1 MKDTPNY
8 KRTKRACFYTYVAM
22 SSAFGLPPLLFAA
35 FRDMYGISYT
45 LLGTL
50 VLVNFLTQ
58 LSIDLIFTFFHKKFN
73 LKVTV
78 RVMPLL
84 TAAGLC
90 VYALAP
96 TIFPERAYIGLL
108 IGTVLFSVSAGLSE
122 VLLSPTVA
130 ALPSDNPERDMSA
143 LHSLYAYGLV
153 GVILLSSLYL
163 QLFGTE
169 NWMYLTLFWATLP
182 IVSFV
187 LFALSP
193 MPEIT
198 MDEPA
203 SGEAVKKR
211 NIGLMLCVIC
221 IFMGSAAE
229 NSMTHWISVYAESAL
244 GIPKLWGDILGMALF
259 AILLGAGRSL
269 YAKFG
274 KNISVVLL
282 CGMGGAALFYIIAG
296 LSVNS
301 TVAMIACVLVGLCS
315 SMLWPGTLILME
327 ENLPRSGVGAYA
339 LLAAGGD
346 FGAAIAPQLVGV
358 VVDAVS
364 VSAVAETLSASLSL
378 TAEQIGIKA
387 GILSAAFFP
396 LIGVAVLLI
405 IRKYF
410 RKKQDDPIIDIGAPK

>member
-1 MKDTPNY
+1 MKDTPDY

-96 TIFPERAYIGLL
+96 MFFPERAYIGLL
-108 IGTVLFSVSAGLSE
+108 TGTVLFSVSAGLSE

-163 QLFGTE
+163 WLFGTE
-169 NWMYLTLFWATLP
+169 NWMYLTLFWAALP
-182 IVSFV
+182 LVSFV
-187 LFALSP
+187 LFTISP

-229 NSMTHWISVYAESAL
+229 NSMTNWISVYAESAL

-269 YAKFG
+269 YARFG

-358 VVDAVS
+358 IVDAVS
-364 VSAVAETLSASLSL
+364 ASAVAETLSASLSL

>member
-1 MKDTPNY
+1 MKDTPDY
-8 KRTKRACFYTYVAM
+8 KRTKLACFYTYVAM

-96 TIFPERAYIGLL
+96 MFFPEHAYIGLL

-130 ALPSDNPERDMSA
+130 ALPSDDPERDMSA

-163 QLFGTE
+163 WLFGTE
-169 NWMYLTLFWATLP
+169 NWMYLTLFWAALP
-182 IVSFV
+182 LVSFV
-187 LFALSP
+187 LFTISP

-229 NSMTHWISVYAESAL
+229 NSMTNWISVYAESAL

-269 YAKFG
+269 YARFG

-358 VVDAVS
+358 IVDAVS
-364 VSAVAETLSASLSL
+364 ASAVAETLSASLSL

-410 RKKQDDPIIDIGAPK
+410 RKKQDDPTIDIGAPK

>member
-1 MKDTPNY
+1 MKNTPDF

-22 SSAFGLPPLLFAA
+22 SSAFGLPPLLFAT

-96 TIFPERAYIGLL
+96 AIFPEHAYIGLL
-108 IGTVLFSVSAGLSE
+108 TGTVLFSVSAGLSE

-163 QLFGTE
+163 RLFGTE
-169 NWMYLTLFWATLP
+169 NWMYLTLFWAALP
-182 IVSFV
+182 VVSFV
-187 LFALSP
+187 LFAVSP
-193 MPEIT
+193 MPEIK

-203 SGEAVKKR
+203 SGESVKKR

-221 IFMGSAAE
+221 IFLGSAAE
-229 NSMTHWISVYAESAL
+229 NSMTNWISVYAESAL
-244 GIPKLWGDILGMALF
+244 GIPKLWGDIFGMALF
-259 AILLGAGRSL
+259 AVMLGAGRSL
-269 YAKFG
+269 YSRFG
-274 KNISVVLL
+274 KNISAVLL
-282 CGMGGAALFYIIAG
+282 YGMGGAAVCYLVAG
-296 LSVNS
+296 LSPEN
-301 TVAMIACVLVGLCS
+301 TVAMIACVLTGLCT

-327 ENLPRSGVGAYA
+327 ENMPRSGVGAYA

-364 VSAVAETLSASLSL
+364 VSDTAQKLSVSLAL
-378 TAEQIGIKA
+378 TGEQIGIKA
-387 GILSAAFFP
+387 GMLTAALFP

-405 IRKYF
+405 IRRYF
-410 RKKQDDPIIDIGAPK
+410 RKTQNDTIAELDISK

>member
-96 TIFPERAYIGLL
+96 MVFPERAYIGLL

-163 QLFGTE
+163 WLFGTE
-169 NWMYLTLFWATLP
+169 NWMYLTLFWAALP
-182 IVSFV
+182 LVSFV
-187 LFALSP
+187 LFTISP

-229 NSMTHWISVYAESAL
+229 NSMTNWISVYAESAL

-269 YAKFG
+269 YARFG

-358 VVDAVS
+358 IVDAVS
-364 VSAVAETLSASLSL
+364 ASAVAETLSASLSL

>member
-1 MKDTPNY
+1 MKNTPDF

-22 SSAFGLPPLLFAA
+22 SSAFGLPPLLFAG
-35 FRDMYGISYT
+35 FREMYGISYT

-73 LKVTV
+73 LKATV

-96 TIFPERAYIGLL
+96 AIFPEHAYIGLL
-108 IGTVLFSVSAGLSE
+108 TGTVLFSVSAGLSE

-163 QLFGTE
+163 RLFGTE
-169 NWMYLTLFWATLP
+169 NWMYLTLFWAALP
-182 IVSFV
+182 VVSFV
-187 LFALSP
+187 LFMISP
-193 MPEIT
+193 MPEIRMEQAAT
-198 MDEPA
+198 
-203 SGEAVKKR
+203 GEAVKRR

-229 NSMTHWISVYAESAL
+229 NSMTNWISVYAESAL
-244 GIPKLWGDILGMALF
+244 GIPKLWGDIFGMALF

-282 CGMGGAALFYIIAG
+282 CGMGGTALFYIVAG
-296 LSVNS
+296 LSPEN
-301 TVAMIACVLVGLCS
+301 TVAMIACVLTGLCT

-327 ENLPRSGVGAYA
+327 ENMPRSGVGAYA

-364 VSAVAETLSASLSL
+364 VSDTAQKLSVSLAL
-378 TAEQIGIKA
+378 TGEQIGIKA
-387 GILSAAFFP
+387 GMLTAALFP

-405 IRKYF
+405 IRRYF
-410 RKKQDDPIIDIGAPK
+410 RKTQNDTIAELDISK

>member
-1 MKDTPNY
+1 MKDTPDY
-8 KRTKRACFYTYVAM
+8 KRTKLACFYTYVAM

-96 TIFPERAYIGLL
+96 MFFPEHAFIGLL
-108 IGTVLFSVSAGLSE
+108 TGTVLFSVSAGLSE

-130 ALPSDNPERDMSA
+130 ALPSDDPERDMSA

-163 QLFGTE
+163 WLFGTE
-169 NWMYLTLFWATLP
+169 NWMYLTLFWAALP
-182 IVSFV
+182 LVSFV
-187 LFALSP
+187 LFTISP

-229 NSMTHWISVYAESAL
+229 NSMTNWISVYAESAL

-269 YAKFG
+269 YARFG

-358 VVDAVS
+358 IVDAVS
-364 VSAVAETLSASLSL
+364 ASAVAETLSASLSL

-396 LIGVAVLLI
+396 LTGVAVLLI
-405 IRKYF
+405 IRRYF
-410 RKKQDDPIIDIGAPK
+410 RKKQVDPTIDIDAPK

>member
-1 MKDTPNY
+1 MKDTPDY
-8 KRTKRACFYTYVAM
+8 KRTKLACFYTYVAM

-96 TIFPERAYIGLL
+96 MFFPEHAFIGLL
-108 IGTVLFSVSAGLSE
+108 TGTVLFSVSAGLSE

-130 ALPSDNPERDMSA
+130 ALPSDDPERDMSA

-163 QLFGTE
+163 WLFGTE
-169 NWMYLTLFWATLP
+169 NWMYLTLFWAALP
-182 IVSFV
+182 LVSFV
-187 LFALSP
+187 LFTISP

-229 NSMTHWISVYAESAL
+229 NSMTNWISVYAESAL

-269 YAKFG
+269 YARFG

-301 TVAMIACVLVGLCS
+301 TVAMIACVLVGLCT

-339 LLAAGGD
+339 LIAAGGD

-358 VVDAVS
+358 IVDAVS
-364 VSAVAETLSASLSL
+364 ASAVAETLSASLSL

-387 GILSAAFFP
+387 GILSAAVFP
-396 LIGVAVLLI
+396 LTGVAVLLI
-405 IRKYF
+405 IRRYF
-410 RKKQDDPIIDIGAPK
+410 RKKQVDPTIDIDVPK

>member
-1 MKDTPNY
+1 MKDTSNY

-221 IFMGSAAE
+221 
-229 NSMTHWISVYAESAL
+229 ESAL

-410 RKKQDDPIIDIGAPK
+410 RKKQYDPIIDIGAPK

>member
-58 LSIDLIFTFFHKKFN
+58 LSIDLIFTFFHKKLN

-96 TIFPERAYIGLL
+96 MFFPEHAFIGLL
-108 IGTVLFSVSAGLSE
+108 TGTVLFSVSAGLSE

-163 QLFGTE
+163 WLFGTE
-169 NWMYLTLFWATLP
+169 NWMYLTLFWAALP
-182 IVSFV
+182 LVSFV
-187 LFALSP
+187 LFTISP

-229 NSMTHWISVYAESAL
+229 NSMTNWISVYAESAL

-358 VVDAVS
+358 IVDAVS
-364 VSAVAETLSASLSL
+364 ASAVAETLSASLSL

>member
-1 MKDTPNY
+1 MKDTPDY
-8 KRTKRACFYTYVAM
+8 KRTKLACFYTYVAM

-96 TIFPERAYIGLL
+96 MFFPEHAFIGLL
-108 IGTVLFSVSAGLSE
+108 TGTVLFSVSAGLSE

-130 ALPSDNPERDMSA
+130 ALPSDDPERDMSA

-163 QLFGTE
+163 WLFGTE
-169 NWMYLTLFWATLP
+169 NWMYLTLFWAALP
-182 IVSFV
+182 LVSFV
-187 LFALSP
+187 LFTISP

-229 NSMTHWISVYAESAL
+229 NSMTNWISVYAESAL

-346 FGAAIAPQLVGV
+346 FGAAVAPQLVGV
-358 VVDAVS
+358 IVDAVS
-364 VSAVAETLSASLSL
+364 ASAVAETLSASLSL

-410 RKKQDDPIIDIGAPK
+410 RKKQDDPIIDIDVPK

>member
-1 MKDTPNY
+1 MKNAPDF

-22 SSAFGLPPLLFAA
+22 SSAFGLPPLLFAT

-96 TIFPERAYIGLL
+96 TFFPEQAYIGLL

-130 ALPSDNPERDMSA
+130 AIPSDNPERDMSA

-163 QLFGTE
+163 RLFGTA
-169 NWMYLTLFWATLP
+169 NWMYLTLFWAALP

-193 MPEIT
+193 MPEIK
-198 MDEPA
+198 MEQPA

-221 IFMGSAAE
+221 IFLGSAAE
-229 NSMTHWISVYAESAL
+229 NSMTNWISVYAESAL
-244 GIPKLWGDILGMALF
+244 GIPKLWGDIFGMALF

-274 KNISVVLL
+274 KNISLMLL
-282 CGMGGAALFYIIAG
+282 CGMGGAALFYIVAG
-296 LSVNS
+296 LSLNS
-301 TVAMIACVLVGLCS
+301 TMAMIACVLVGLCT

-346 FGAAIAPQLVGV
+346 FGAAVAPQLVGV
-358 VVDAVS
+358 IVDAVS
-364 VSAVAETLSASLSL
+364 ASGFAAEYSASFSL

-396 LIGVAVLLI
+396 LIGVAVLII
-405 IRKYF
+405 IRRYF
-410 RKKQDDPIIDIGAPK
+410 RKKQNGTAAEPDIPE

>member
-1 MKDTPNY
+1 MKDTPDY

-96 TIFPERAYIGLL
+96 MFFPERAFIGLL
-108 IGTVLFSVSAGLSE
+108 TGTVLFSVSAGLSE

-130 ALPSDNPERDMSA
+130 ALPSDDPERDMSA

-163 QLFGTE
+163 WLFGTE
-169 NWMYLTLFWATLP
+169 NWMYLTLFWAALP
-182 IVSFV
+182 LVSFV
-187 LFALSP
+187 LFTISP

-229 NSMTHWISVYAESAL
+229 NSMTNWISVYAESAL

-269 YAKFG
+269 YARFG

-358 VVDAVS
+358 IVDAVS
-364 VSAVAETLSASLSL
+364 ASAVAETLSASLSL

>member
-1 MKDTPNY
+1 MKDTPDY
-8 KRTKRACFYTYVAM
+8 KRTKLACFYTYVAM

-96 TIFPERAYIGLL
+96 MFFPEHAFIGLL
-108 IGTVLFSVSAGLSE
+108 TGTVLFSVSAGLSE

-130 ALPSDNPERDMSA
+130 ALPSDDPERDMSA

-163 QLFGTE
+163 WLFGTE
-169 NWMYLTLFWATLP
+169 NWMYLTLFWAALP
-182 IVSFV
+182 LVSFV
-187 LFALSP
+187 LFTISP

-229 NSMTHWISVYAESAL
+229 NSMTNWISVYAESAL

-269 YAKFG
+269 YARFG

-301 TVAMIACVLVGLCS
+301 TVAMIACVLVGLCT

-387 GILSAAFFP
+387 GILSAAVFP
-396 LIGVAVLLI
+396 LTGVAVLLI
-405 IRKYF
+405 IRRYF
-410 RKKQDDPIIDIGAPK
+410 RKKQVDPTIDIDVPK

>member
-1 MKDTPNY
+1 MKDTPDY
-8 KRTKRACFYTYVAM
+8 KRTKLACFYTYVAM

-96 TIFPERAYIGLL
+96 MFFPEHAFIGLL
-108 IGTVLFSVSAGLSE
+108 TGTVLFSVSAGLSE

-130 ALPSDNPERDMSA
+130 ALPSDDPERDMSA

-163 QLFGTE
+163 WLFGTE
-169 NWMYLTLFWATLP
+169 NWMYLTLFWAALP
-182 IVSFV
+182 LVSFV
-187 LFALSP
+187 LFTISP

-229 NSMTHWISVYAESAL
+229 NSMTNWISVYAESAL

-269 YAKFG
+269 YARFG

-282 CGMGGAALFYIIAG
+282 CGMGGAALFYIVAG

-358 VVDAVS
+358 IVDAVS
-364 VSAVAETLSASLSL
+364 ASAVAETLSASLSL

>member
-1 MKDTPNY
+1 MKDTPDY
-8 KRTKRACFYTYVAM
+8 KRTKLACFYTYVAM

-90 VYALAP
+90 VYALTP
-96 TIFPERAYIGLL
+96 MFFPEHAFIGLL
-108 IGTVLFSVSAGLSE
+108 TGTVLFSVSAGLSE

-130 ALPSDNPERDMSA
+130 ALPSDDPERDMSA

-163 QLFGTE
+163 WLFGTE
-169 NWMYLTLFWATLP
+169 NWMYLTLFWAALP
-182 IVSFV
+182 LVSFV
-187 LFALSP
+187 LFTISP

-229 NSMTHWISVYAESAL
+229 NSMTNWISVYAESAL

-269 YAKFG
+269 YARFG

-358 VVDAVS
+358 IVDAVS
-364 VSAVAETLSASLSL
+364 ASAVAETLSASLSL

-396 LIGVAVLLI
+396 LTGVAVLLI
-405 IRKYF
+405 IRRYF
-410 RKKQDDPIIDIGAPK
+410 RKKQVDPTIDIDAPK

>member
-1 MKDTPNY
+1 M
-8 KRTKRACFYTYVAM
+8 
-22 SSAFGLPPLLFAA
+22 
-35 FRDMYGISYT
+35 
-45 LLGTL
+45 
-50 VLVNFLTQ
+50 LVNFLTQ

-84 TAAGLC
+84 TTAGLC

-96 TIFPERAYIGLL
+96 MFFPEHAFIGLL
-108 IGTVLFSVSAGLSE
+108 TGTVLFSVSAGLSE

-130 ALPSDNPERDMSA
+130 ALPSDDPERDMSA

-163 QLFGTE
+163 WLFGTE
-169 NWMYLTLFWATLP
+169 NWMYLTLFWAALP
-182 IVSFV
+182 LVSFV
-187 LFALSP
+187 LFTISP

-229 NSMTHWISVYAESAL
+229 NSMTNWISVYAESAL

-269 YAKFG
+269 YARFG

-358 VVDAVS
+358 IVDAVS
-364 VSAVAETLSASLSL
+364 ASAVAETLSASLSL

-396 LIGVAVLLI
+396 LTGVAVLLI

>member
-1 MKDTPNY
+1 MKDTPDY
-8 KRTKRACFYTYVAM
+8 KRTKLACFYTYVAM

-96 TIFPERAYIGLL
+96 MFFPEHAFIGLL
-108 IGTVLFSVSAGLSE
+108 TGTVLFSVSAGLSE

-130 ALPSDNPERDMSA
+130 ALPSDDPERDMSA

-163 QLFGTE
+163 WLFGTE
-169 NWMYLTLFWATLP
+169 NWMYLTLFWAALP
-182 IVSFV
+182 LVSFV
-187 LFALSP
+187 LFTISP
-193 MPEIT
+193 MPEIK
-198 MDEPA
+198 MEQPA

-229 NSMTHWISVYAESAL
+229 NSMTNWISVYAESAL

-269 YAKFG
+269 YARFG

-301 TVAMIACVLVGLCS
+301 TVAMIACVLVGLCT

-364 VSAVAETLSASLSL
+364 VSAVAEYLSASLSL

-387 GILSAAFFP
+387 GILSAAVFP

-405 IRKYF
+405 IRRYF
-410 RKKQDDPIIDIGAPK
+410 RKKQVDPTIDIGAPK